1 MELWLSSGDQALA
14 SIPNVTQITKNH
26 SAVHQN
32 QEIDTDQ
39 TLLADPH
46 IFFKSQM
53 PQEGLLEEKR
63 IKNASLAHNPVRNH
77 MLYAVMVPSL
87 S

>member
-1 MELWLSSGDQALA
+1 MELWLSSGEQALA

-46 IFFKSQM
+46 IFFKSQK
-53 PQEGLLEEKR
+53 PQEGLLEEKELR
-63 IKNASLAHNPVRNH
+63 MLLWLTIQSGITCCMQSWSL
-77 MLYAVMVPSL
+77 L
-87 S
+87 